1 MEIPKHPIEEFVETG
16 DAAVLESLNKSE
28 LIATLNVVTGFSRMD
43 EDGNELGVHE
53 YNNTIQKDELR
64 AAIVQIEEAM
74 NEDENEESN

>member
-1 MEIPKHPIEEFVETG
+1 MEIPKHPIEEFAETG

-28 LIATLNVVTGFSRMD
+28 LIATLNVVTGFSRVD
-43 EDGNELGVHE
+43 GDGNEPGVHE

-64 AAIVQIEEAM
+64 AAIVQMVKAM